1 MPTYEMKPDDLLS
14 ADVQSIPQSDD
25 SSAYMETP
33 SLLSAINP
41 FTDNQQV
48 QRGRDAAFRIDNSLG
63 SFIATAPFS
72 QFDKVDGYNP
82 FDNDAADLKGYEDY
96 ADSFIDSG
104 SPDETRAIKQ
114 RIDQQMQD
122 RQYLS
127 ETGGAGTI
135 SSLAMGLI
143 DPINLA
149 SMFVPAGA
157 VVRGGEVAA
166 TAGRFALANAVGGI
180 ASEAA
185 LSATQ
190 ETRTLEESAANV
202 AVDAMVGGILGA
214 GAQLLA
220 SAGQRTAVSQAVS
233 SNLRGN
239 DSPQSIGAAQV
250 FNTTLDQEQLAG
262 VGLINKTL
270 SVNPGGRL
278 AQSPSRAS
286 RAINQ
291 QLAENNYF
299 FAKNDEGLA
308 TFTAAETKIK
318 QYDAMLYKQ
327 MESTKDAY
335 QAYSKNIRAAGG
347 KRMNFVDF
355 NEAVGMA
362 MRRGDQSDI
371 PEVAQAAAQIRPM
384 FEATKVRMQELG
396 ILPEDVDVSTA
407 QSYLPRIYKF
417 DKILSDRT
425 EFRERIANWIQGISA
440 KGADAASARIEKIDS
455 GLSAAAEAE
464 PRAKALADEI
474 AAAESWSGRKTELMD
489 EVGNRTKLIGQ
500 EQDLTARLEK
510 QQAQQAQLATAK
522 NQKLITRLNKEVSD
536 LRTKL
541 DDVARAKEELPTLQ
555 RHLELLDNP
564 RKHRSELRK
573 LQKKANS
580 TTRLNASRERT
591 LKAMEPLSREEAE
604 DAADE
609 IVNKIIGA
617 PSGLVPAQLLPE
629 KIIGR
634 AGFTKSRSLLI
645 PDERIEDFLESDI
658 NHVMESYL
666 RQVGPEIELTAQFGS
681 KDMGEQIRQVSEEY
695 TQLIKDAK
703 TPKERA
709 KLEKQREADLR
720 DIEAMRDRLIGTYGA
735 PKDPRSFFVRAGR
748 VARNVNFLRLLGG
761 MTISAATDLMRPVM
775 QHGLSKSLR
784 PMGAMLRNMAAVKV
798 ATKDLREM
806 AVGLDYVLS
815 TRTKAIADL
824 TDPYSRR
831 SAFERGLNWGTQ
843 KFGNWT
849 LMNQWNSS
857 LKSWSGLIVQSR
869 ILDNAQLLAAGKEVP
884 QKEVRKLAQIGIDQ
898 SMLRRIGEQFA
909 KHGEDMDG
917 LLTGHSH
924 LWDDRAVREAFQS
937 AVLKDV
943 DSTVV
948 TPGVGDTPLMMS
960 NEVGKMILQFKTFI
974 FAQHNRVI
982 ASGIQQG
989 DASFYLG
996 AMGAIALGAMVY
1008 VMKQKLSGRD
1018 IDYSPNNLVKEGID
1032 RAGMIGWLSEPLNA
1046 VENISGGRFGL
1057 GAMFGAPP
1065 VSRFQSRN
1073 AIGALLGPTFDMA
1086 GDGAVIANGVLNGE
1100 FDSKQVHAVRKVMPY
1115 QNLWAIAPLLNEVE
1129 EQLK

>member
-1 MPTYEMKPDDLLS
+1 MPTYEVKPDELLS
-14 ADVQSIPQSDD
+14 ADVQSIPQPDD

-33 SLLSAINP
+33 SLLSALNP

-48 QRGRDAAFRIDNSLG
+48 RRGRDAAFRIDNSLG

-82 FDNDAADLKGYEDY
+82 FDNDADDLKGYEDY
-96 ADSFIDSG
+96 ADSFIDAG

-114 RIDQQMQD
+114 RIDKQMQD

-127 ETGGAGTI
+127 ETGGSGTI

-185 LSATQ
+185 ISATQ
-190 ETRTLEESAANV
+190 ETRTLDESAANV

-220 SAGQRTAVSQAVS
+220 GSGQRTAVSQAVS

-417 DKILSDRT
+417 DKIISDRT
-425 EFRERIANWIQGISA
+425 EFRGRIANWIQGISA
-440 KGADAASARIEKIDS
+440 KGADAAGARIEKIDS

-489 EVGNRTKLIGQ
+489 EVGNRTKLISQ

-510 QQAQQAQLATAK
+510 QQAQLATAK

-580 TTRLNASRERT
+580 TTRLNASRERA
-591 LKAMEPLSREEAE
+591 LKAMEPLTREESE

-849 LMNQWNSS
+849 LMNQWNSA

-884 QKEVRKLAQIGIDQ
+884 KKEIRKLAQIGIDQ
-898 SMLRRIGEQFA
+898 SILRRIGEQFA

-996 AMGAIALGAMVY
+996 AMGTIALGAMVY

-1100 FDSKQVHAVRKVMPY
+1100 FDDKQTHAVRKLLPY
-1115 QNLWAIAPLLNEVE
+1115 QNLFYISPLLNRVE